1 MRPGRGCHGLA
12 GEFHSFSRFRY
23 NFHQRGFCGVVTGT
37 SKAADNFLDG
47 AGFAFAFAITK
58 PKGRSSRSARKKPVI
73 EKSLSGSATVDGS
86 VPINGLGG
94 N

>member
-1 MRPGRGCHGLA
+1 MSQVVNGHRDNWVFALA
-12 GEFHSFSRFRY
+12 I
-23 NFHQRGFCGVVTGT
+23 
-37 SKAADNFLDG
+37 A
-47 AGFAFAFAITK
+47 FAFAFAITK

>member
-1 MRPGRGCHGLA
+1 MSQVVNGHRDNWVFALA
-12 GEFHSFSRFRY
+12 I
-23 NFHQRGFCGVVTGT
+23 
-37 SKAADNFLDG
+37 
-47 AGFAFAFAITK
+47 AFAITK